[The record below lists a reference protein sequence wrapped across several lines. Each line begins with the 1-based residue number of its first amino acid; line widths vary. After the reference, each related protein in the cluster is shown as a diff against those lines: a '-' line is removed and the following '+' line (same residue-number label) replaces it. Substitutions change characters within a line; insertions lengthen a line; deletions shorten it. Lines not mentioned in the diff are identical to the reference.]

1 VTDDLDPLD
10 PESAVELYLDHRSDE
25 VSAETLESHKYRLD
39 AFLEWCDQEDMTN
52 MNDLSGRDLHAYR
65 VWRREEGDLE
75 PITLQGQLSTL
86 RVFLGFCESVDAV
99 PEDLRSKV
107 LLPSVDDEGD
117 VSEST
122 LDPARAESALDYL
135 ERYRYASREHVS
147 LLLLW
152 RTGMRM
158 GALRSIDLADVD
170 REEAAVHLTH
180 DPDTGT
186 PLKNGPRGER
196 WVALT
201 HPVMEV
207 VADWIDGPR
216 PDIKDEHGR
225 EPLISTSQG
234 RAALGTIRQ
243 DVYRWT
249 TPCVVGDPCPHDR
262 DPEECEAAAY
272 DQASK
277 CPSSRSPHDVRS
289 GAITA
294 HLLDDVPTEIVSD
307 RMNVSQQILSRHY
320 DRRTAREK
328 MEQRRRYL
336 RD

>member
-1 VTDDLDPLD
+1 MSDDLDYLD
-10 PESAVELYLDHRSDE
+10 PEAAVELYLDHRSDE

-39 AFLEWCDQEDMTN
+39 AFLDWCEQEDVTN
-52 MNDLSGRDLHAYR
+52 MNDLSGRDLHAFR

-107 LLPSVDDEGD
+107 LLPTVDDEGD

-135 ERYRYASREHVS
+135 GRYRYASREHVS

-158 GALRSIDLADVD
+158 GALRGIDLEDVD
-170 REEAAVHLTH
+170 RDDAAVHISH
-180 DPDTGT
+180 QPDDGT
-186 PLKNGPRGER
+186 PLKNGSRGER

-201 HPVMEV
+201 QPVMQV
-207 VADWIDGPR
+207 VVDWIDGPR
-216 PDIKDEHGR
+216 PDSEDEHGR
-225 EPLISTSQG
+225 EPLIATSQG

-249 TPCVVGDPCPHDR
+249 TPCVVGDPCPHNR
-262 DPEECEAAAY
+262 DPDECEAAAY